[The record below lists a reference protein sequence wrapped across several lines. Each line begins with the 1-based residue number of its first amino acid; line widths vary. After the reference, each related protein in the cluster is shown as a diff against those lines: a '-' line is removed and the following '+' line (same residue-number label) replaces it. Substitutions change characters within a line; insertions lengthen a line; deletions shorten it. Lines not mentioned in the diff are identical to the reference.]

1 MKRVRFHLAMI
12 KGTDSGS
19 IFAQFRYDNDK
30 LFKTGTGLSIKKE
43 YWDPK
48 TQRAKNTR
56 LFPFHVEYNIRLNK
70 IEEIIQSVYYKA
82 VAAGTMPTKEDFKIA
97 LGGNKPTTMTL
108 FKFLDIFLNERS
120 ESTNYARGSSVVY
133 RVVVKKFKEFC
144 SRSRREYD
152 FKDIDMA
159 FFFAFTKFLG
169 SGNYSTN
176 YLNKIVG
183 TFKTILND
191 AKERGY
197 NTFDHYRSKK
207 FRIARVKT
215 TKVYLNEDEL
225 IRLFNH
231 PFKDKHL
238 RNYADLFLFGAW
250 SSFRVSDFRKVIQ
263 QNVENYKGRDII
275 KLQTAKTKK
284 PIAVPLH
291 DGIKKI
297 IELRGFPKSVSN
309 QKLNEYIKVACKEAG
324 IDKEIVRY
332 TSRNSEQL
340 SEVVPKY
347 EMITSHT
354 ARRSFATNM
363 FLRGYP
369 VSLIKEFM
377 GHSSE
382 KMTWSYIAAPEDETA
397 FRVADDAFFKL
408 SESDSESISDS
419 DSDSHI

>member
-1 MKRVRFHLAMI
+1 MKRVRFHLNI
-12 KGTDSGS
+12 SDPSNDFGS

-30 LFKTGTGLSIKKE
+30 LFKSRTGLSIKKE

-48 TQRAKNTR
+48 TQRAKTTIK
-56 LFPFHVEYNIRLNK
+56 FPFHIEYNRLLNK
-70 IEEIIQSVYYKA
+70 IEETIQSVYYRA
-82 VAAGTMPTKEDFKIA
+82 VAAGESPTKEDFKAA
-97 LGGNKPTTMTL
+97 LGGQKSTKVTL
-108 FKFLDIFLNERS
+108 FKFLDLFLNERQ

-144 SRSRREYD
+144 SRSKREYD
-152 FKDIDMA
+152 FKDIDLT

-169 SGNYSTN
+169 EGNYSTN
-176 YLNKIVG
+176 YLNKIIG
-183 TFKTILND
+183 TFKTMLND

-197 NTFDHYRSKK
+197 NTFDHYKSKK

-215 TKVYLNEDEL
+215 TKVYLNEEEL
-225 IRLFNH
+225 KRLYDFQ
-231 PFKDKHL
+231 FKDKHL
-238 RNYADLFLFGAW
+238 RNHADLFLFGAW
-250 SSFRVSDFRKVIQ
+250 SSFRVSDFKKVIQ
-263 QNVENYKGRDII
+263 QNVEMYKGREII

-297 IELRGFPKSVSN
+297 IDLRGFPKPVSN

-332 TSRNSEQL
+332 TSRNSEQI

-347 EMITSHT
+347 EMVTSHT

-382 KMTWSYIAAPEDETA
+382 KMTWSYICAVPDEVA
-397 FRVADDAFFKL
+397 YRVADDDFFKPK
-408 SESDSESISDS
+408 
-419 DSDSHI
+419 